1 MFVRYPGAAVRV
13 TGSLDPTDEARRAY
27 HRRAAPRFPGMDSTE
42 TARRLPGN
50 DAAPRSYAELTS
62 GYAGHPPIYAALVA
76 EWEARGHTVPE
87 HRDGQWVSFAAP
99 AESETW
105 TAVTSWTA
113 GRHMGPVVPGGPR
126 PAAPSHSTGTSHT
139 AAVVHPVTA
148 SQPAP
153 AAHPAAGRHPG
164 QVAPAG
170 ARPGPGRHPAAA
182 APAPGARLTTRPT
195 PPAPR

>member
-1 MFVRYPGAAVRV
+1 
-13 TGSLDPTDEARRAY
+13 
-27 HRRAAPRFPGMDSTE
+27 MDSTE

-105 TAVTSWTA
+105 TAVTSWAA

-126 PAAPSHSTGTSHT
+126 TAPSPHSPAAS
-139 AAVVHPVTA
+139 HPVGGGSHQPTA
-148 SQPAP
+148 P
-153 AAHPAAGRHPG
+153 HPAVAPHSAAASHPAVAPHPAVGRHQG
-164 QVAPAG
+164 QAGPAG
-170 ARPGPGRHPAAA
+170 TRPGPGRPPAAA
-182 APAPGARLTTRPT
+182 VPASGARLTSRPV

>member
-1 MFVRYPGAAVRV
+1 
-13 TGSLDPTDEARRAY
+13 
-27 HRRAAPRFPGMDSTE
+27 MDSTE

-76 EWEARGHTVPE
+76 EWEAQGHTVPD

-105 TAVTSWTA
+105 AAATTWTA
-113 GRHMGPVVPGGPR
+113 GRHMR
-126 PAAPSHSTGTSHT
+126 PP
-139 AAVVHPVTA
+139 
-148 SQPAP
+148 
-153 AAHPAAGRHPG
+153 AGRHPG
-164 QVAPAG
+164 PAAAAG
-170 ARPGPGRHPAAA
+170 ARPGSGRHPGTA
-182 APAPGARLTTRPT
+182 APSSGARPASGRLSGVAGSPSGPRLTSRPS

>member
-1 MFVRYPGAAVRV
+1 
-13 TGSLDPTDEARRAY
+13 
-27 HRRAAPRFPGMDSTE
+27 MDSTE

-50 DAAPRSYAELTS
+50 DAAPRSYAELTA

-113 GRHMGPVVPGGPR
+113 GRHMGPVV
-126 PAAPSHSTGTSHT
+126 AVAP
-139 AAVVHPVTA
+139 
-148 SQPAP
+148 
-153 AAHPAAGRHPG
+153 HPAAGRN
-164 QVAPAG
+164 PAG
-170 ARPGPGRHPAAA
+170 AAPGGTRPAPGRHPGTAGLSA
-182 APAPGARLTTRPT
+182 GARLTSRQGT
-195 PPAPR
+195 PAPR

>member
-1 MFVRYPGAAVRV
+1 
-13 TGSLDPTDEARRAY
+13 
-27 HRRAAPRFPGMDSTE
+27 MDSTE

-50 DAAPRSYAELTS
+50 DAAPRSYAELTA

-113 GRHMGPVVPGGPR
+113 GRHMGPVA
-126 PAAPSHSTGTSHT
+126 PAAPHPPAGRNPAGAAPGGTR
-139 AAVVHPVTA
+139 AV
-148 SQPAP
+148 S
-153 AAHPAAGRHPG
+153 GRHPG
-164 QVAPAG
+164 PAG
-170 ARPGPGRHPAAA
+170 LSA
-182 APAPGARLTTRPT
+182 GARLTSRPA

>member
-1 MFVRYPGAAVRV
+1 
-13 TGSLDPTDEARRAY
+13 
-27 HRRAAPRFPGMDSTE
+27 MDSTE

-50 DAAPRSYAELTS
+50 DAAPRSYAELTA

-113 GRHMGPVVPGGPR
+113 GRHMGPVVPAAPHPPGAGAAAGFR
-126 PAAPSHSTGTSHT
+126 PAAGS
-139 AAVVHPVTA
+139 
-148 SQPAP
+148 
-153 AAHPAAGRHPG
+153 
-164 QVAPAG
+164 
-170 ARPGPGRHPAAA
+170 GRHPATAGSSA
-182 APAPGARLTTRPT
+182 GARLTSRPA

>member
-1 MFVRYPGAAVRV
+1 
-13 TGSLDPTDEARRAY
+13 
-27 HRRAAPRFPGMDSTE
+27 MDSTE

-105 TAVTSWTA
+105 TAVTSWAA
-113 GRHMGPVVPGGPR
+113 GRHMGPVVPGGGPR
-126 PAAPSHSTGTSHT
+126 PAPSPHS
-139 AAVVHPVTA
+139 
-148 SQPAP
+148 P
-153 AAHPAAGRHPG
+153 AASHPAVTPHPAAGRHPG
-164 QVAPAG
+164 QVGAAG
-170 ARPGPGRHPAAA
+170 TRPGPGRPPAATV
-182 APAPGARLTTRPT
+182 PPSGARLTSRPT

>member
-1 MFVRYPGAAVRV
+1 
-13 TGSLDPTDEARRAY
+13 
-27 HRRAAPRFPGMDSTE
+27 MDSTE

-105 TAVTSWTA
+105 TSDTSW
-113 GRHMGPVVPGGPR
+113 
-126 PAAPSHSTGTSHT
+126 
-139 AAVVHPVTA
+139 AV
-148 SQPAP
+148 
-153 AAHPAAGRHPG
+153 GRHPG
-164 QVAPAG
+164 QVGPPG
-170 ARPGPGRHPAAA
+170 IRPGPGRHPAAA
-182 APAPGARLTTRPT
+182 MPAPGARLTSRPS

>member
-1 MFVRYPGAAVRV
+1 
-13 TGSLDPTDEARRAY
+13 
-27 HRRAAPRFPGMDSTE
+27 MDSTE

-76 EWEARGHTVPE
+76 EWEARGHAVPE

-105 TAVTSWTA
+105 TAVTSWAA

-126 PAAPSHSTGTSHT
+126 TAPSPHSPAASHPAGGSHQPT
-139 AAVVHPVTA
+139 APHPAVAPHSAAASHPAVT
-148 SQPAP
+148 P
-153 AAHPAAGRHPG
+153 HPAAGRHPG
-164 QVAPAG
+164 QVGPAG
-170 ARPGPGRHPAAA
+170 TRPGPGRPPAATV
-182 APAPGARLTTRPT
+182 PASGARLTSRPA

>member
-1 MFVRYPGAAVRV
+1 
-13 TGSLDPTDEARRAY
+13 
-27 HRRAAPRFPGMDSTE
+27 MDSTE

-50 DAAPRSYAELTS
+50 DDAPRSYAELTS

-105 TAVTSWTA
+105 TTVTSWAA
-113 GRHMGPVVPGGPR
+113 GRHMGPVAPGGPR
-126 PAAPSHSTGTSHT
+126 PPATPHEAATPHP
-139 AAVVHPVTA
+139 AAVP
-148 SQPAP
+148 
-153 AAHPAAGRHPG
+153 HPAAGRHPG
-164 QVAPAG
+164 QAAPVG
-170 ARPGPGRHPAAA
+170 TRPGSGRHPGAAT
-182 APAPGARLTTRPT
+182 PSSGARLTSRPS

>member
-1 MFVRYPGAAVRV
+1 
-13 TGSLDPTDEARRAY
+13 
-27 HRRAAPRFPGMDSTE
+27 MDSTE

-50 DAAPRSYAELTS
+50 DAAPRSYAELTA

-113 GRHMGPVVPGGPR
+113 GRHVGPVAAAAPR
-126 PAAPSHSTGTSHT
+126 PAAGRNPAGAAPGGTR
-139 AAVVHPVTA
+139 PA
-148 SQPAP
+148 S
-153 AAHPAAGRHPG
+153 GRHPG
-164 QVAPAG
+164 TAG
-170 ARPGPGRHPAAA
+170 LSA
-182 APAPGARLTTRPT
+182 GARLTSRQA

>member
-1 MFVRYPGAAVRV
+1 
-13 TGSLDPTDEARRAY
+13 
-27 HRRAAPRFPGMDSTE
+27 MDSTE

-105 TAVTSWTA
+105 TAVTSWAA

-126 PAAPSHSTGTSHT
+126 TAPSPHSPAAS
-139 AAVVHPVTA
+139 HPVGGSHQPTA
-148 SQPAP
+148 PHPAVAPHSAAASHP
-153 AAHPAAGRHPG
+153 AVTPHPAAGRHPG
-164 QVAPAG
+164 QVVAAG
-170 ARPGPGRHPAAA
+170 TRPGPGRPPAATV
-182 APAPGARLTTRPT
+182 PPSGARLTSRPT

>member
-1 MFVRYPGAAVRV
+1 
-13 TGSLDPTDEARRAY
+13 
-27 HRRAAPRFPGMDSTE
+27 MDSTE
-42 TARRLPGN
+42 TVRLLPGN

-105 TAVTSWTA
+105 SAVTTWTA
-113 GRHMGPVVPGGPR
+113 GLGVAGPSSGG
-126 PAAPSHSTGTSHT
+126 
-139 AAVVHPVTA
+139 
-148 SQPAP
+148 
-153 AAHPAAGRHPG
+153 
-164 QVAPAG
+164 
-170 ARPGPGRHPAAA
+170 
-182 APAPGARLTTRPT
+182 RLTSRPS

>member
-1 MFVRYPGAAVRV
+1 
-13 TGSLDPTDEARRAY
+13 
-27 HRRAAPRFPGMDSTE
+27 MDSTE

-113 GRHMGPVVPGGPR
+113 GRHLGPVVP
-126 PAAPSHSTGTSHT
+126 AAP
-139 AAVVHPVTA
+139 
-148 SQPAP
+148 
-153 AAHPAAGRHPG
+153 HPAHTPHPPSGRHPG
-164 QVAPAG
+164 PAAPAG
-170 ARPGPGRHPAAA
+170 TRPASGRHAGPAT
-182 APAPGARLTTRPT
+182 PASGARLTSRPS